1 MVELIII
8 LVLLGGAGFGLY
20 LFLKAPAKA
29 VEPTPV
35 EEEEHEVIM
44 AEEYNVIDESQD
56 GSRPKDGVALSDL
69 EASLIDADEEAM
81 DELKKGEQHLAV
93 LRELKYKIGAEN
105 KAQGSDERRED
116 VVEDTEEDGLK
127 YYPADGQGGQD
138 PFEYQPHNI

>member
-81 DELKKGEQHLAV
+81 DELKKGEEHLAA
-93 LRELKYKIGAEN
+93 LRELGYKTGAQDNAPGEE
-105 KAQGSDERRED
+105 ERRED
-116 VVEDTEEDGLK
+116 VVADTEEDGRK
-127 YYPADGQGGQD
+127 YYPASGQGRQD
-138 PFEYQPHNI
+138 PFEYQPNNI